1 MCESEWNEHLCMYMD
16 AFNPTVFGIDF
27 YLYVW
32 WRSYCR
38 LFCQSPRTISRIYF
52 ISAVHAEDKPSNP
65 LICRVPELFGGV
77 SLCVC
82 VLDCRGISL
91 MEQPNALSSRHN
103 ASKWQTYIVLVDW
116 CLEYLCDSNAC
127 LLLRS
132 IGCVPLTSWYFSRLC
147 VLMLYTTANQS
158 CFSPLWAVFPPGNR
172 QRAQCLGKLVYCIS
186 QSVDRTMEECAVRNL
201 FFSSVTKVREQWF
214 MSRIPWCKCFHL
226 LHVCNRH

>member
-1 MCESEWNEHLCMYMD
+1 
-16 AFNPTVFGIDF
+16 
-27 YLYVW
+27 
-32 WRSYCR
+32 
-38 LFCQSPRTISRIYF
+38 
-52 ISAVHAEDKPSNP
+52 
-65 LICRVPELFGGV
+65 
-77 SLCVC
+77 
-82 VLDCRGISL
+82 

-186 QSVDRTMEECAVRNL
+186 QSVDRTMEECAVRHL
-201 FFSSVTKVREQWF
+201 FFPVWRKSENSDLCHVYLDVNVFIFCMCATVINIFLGKKVHCYISVSSIAEGWPACPCSAVQLFT
-214 MSRIPWCKCFHL
+214 RIPLCFVFLLSLMHL
-226 LHVCNRH
+226 QK